1 MQKVLLVFPDVKTM
15 AEFVVKQ
22 QVNHAEVNSLEQT
35 LIATI
40 PDEKIQVAE
49 KIYGAFLKSIIP
61 KN

>member
-1 MQKVLLVFPDVKTM
+1 MQKVLLVFPDVTTM

-22 QVNHAEVNSLEQT
+22 QVNNAEVNSLEQT
-35 LIATI
+35 LVATI
-40 PDEKIQVAE
+40 RDEQIEVAE